1 VDALVPL
8 VITITSILSV
18 VLGLSIE
25 NTRKLGK
32 ISGQVNGLK
41 QRVESLEERTG
52 KVENHLTD
60 INERLSRIEGR
71 MKEQ

>member
-1 VDALVPL
+1 MDALVPL